1 MSSNGLKVWK
11 STKVSILKK
20 LGWITLQ
27 IFDQLNSRLE
37 SWTHGNSKN
46 FRRTKIKLDHSIFSD
61 LERETL
67 DLKRTKKCL
76 TDDVSVVHP
85 IIIIIPM
92 PYISFIIL
100 QIKKQ
105 KQFRKYLNLT
115 LKNFLS
121 KFFIALKRAWKE
133 RFNFYLSQFG
143 CNMIC
148 LI

>member
-27 IFDQLNSRLE
+27 IFDQWNSRLE
-37 SWTHGNSKN
+37 SWTQGNSKN
-46 FRRTKIKLDHSIFSD
+46 FRRTKIELDHSIFSD
-61 LERETL
+61 LEREIL
-67 DLKRTKKCL
+67 DFKRTKKCL
-76 TDDVSVVHP
+76 TDDVSVIHP

-92 PYISFIIL
+92 SYISFIIL
-100 QIKKQ
+100 QIKEQ

-121 KFFIALKRAWKE
+121 KIFIALKRAWKE